1 VGRRNAELAAKAI
14 GKKAQELLNSLPPE
28 HREFSL
34 EKIEPGHWW
43 LI

>member
-1 VGRRNAELAAKAI
+1 MANPWLASKAI
-14 GKKAQELLNSLPPE
+14 GEKAQELLNSLPPE
-28 HREFSL
+28 HRGFGI